1 MIVIRVELWSAVTG
15 KVSEIARMHI
25 CNTGGTVERGD
36 YVAQTFKGRSSDTLS
51 RRQIQR
57 SGNVRD
63 HPRLTQHVWN
73 LVAKALKSMGYG
85 DA

>member
-36 YVAQTFKGRSSDTLS
+36 YVAETFKGRSATALS
-51 RRQIQR
+51 RRLVQR
-57 SGNVRD
+57 CGNVRD
-63 HPRLTQHVWN
+63 HPRLKQHVWN

-85 DA
+85 ND